1 MPMRKK
7 HMFCASDGGAM
18 VFLHCED
25 ANGGVSAPE
34 PQAEYGCLFCVTG
47 REEMVAERIRLN
59 CTGIHAVTM
68 RKMKYRTSRGIKS
81 SEESLLLPGYVFFR
95 ADANANPICDLPK
108 IDVIRILTTGV
119 GEWRLCG
126 GDRRFAEWL
135 FQYDGLLDFS
145 KAYCEGERIR
155 IIAGPLKDMEGKIV
169 RIDKRGRSGQII
181 VDFHDRPIA
190 IWLGFELVDTI
201 R

>member
-1 MPMRKK
+1 M
-7 HMFCASDGGAM
+7 D
-18 VFLHCED
+18 FLHCED
-25 ANGGVSAPE
+25 AIGDIAAADAPV
-34 PQAEYGCLFCVTG
+34 EYGCLFCLTG
-47 REEMVAERIRLN
+47 REETVAERIRVN
-59 CTGIHAVTM
+59 CPGIHAVTM
-68 RKMKYRTSRGIKS
+68 RKMKYRTSRGVKS

-95 ADANANPICDLPK
+95 ARADANPMCDLPK
-108 IDVIRILTTGV
+108 IDVIRILTTDV

-145 KAYCEGERIR
+145 RAYREGERIR
-155 IIAGPLKDMEGKIV
+155 IIAGPLKDMEGKIA

-190 IWLGFELVDTI
+190 IWLGFELVDAL
-201 R
+201 